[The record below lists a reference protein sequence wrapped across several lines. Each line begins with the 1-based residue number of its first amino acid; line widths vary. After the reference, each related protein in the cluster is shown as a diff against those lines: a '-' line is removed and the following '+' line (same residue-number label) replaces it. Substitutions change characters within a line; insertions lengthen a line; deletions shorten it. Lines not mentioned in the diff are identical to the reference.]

1 MKIINFISNS
11 TILMFI
17 LITILFGI
25 IEKKNILE
33 LFFRGVIQGEKVVID
48 LFPTLLALLVAV
60 GMLNSSGFINYVSNF
75 IKPFFIYFKLD
86 KRLVPLILT
95 RPISSS
101 TTTALA
107 TELMKNYGVDSKI
120 GLIASC
126 MMGATETTI
135 YVASIYS
142 SKIKVKNV
150 KEVIIIGLIADIVG
164 IIMSCLAYELGLMKI

>member
-1 MKIINFISNS
+1 
-11 TILMFI
+11 MFI